1 MLSDLLTSVL
11 DIVTAVLGSTM
22 PDDNMAERVTQ
33 TRGLVGE
40 ISFNAR
46 YLKSKVLEM
55 GNLTKLFVLTSNGR
69 CP

>member
-11 DIVTAVLGSTM
+11 DIVTAVLGSKM

-55 GNLTKLFVLTSNGR
+55 DNLTKLFVLTSNGR